1 MADGDFF
8 DGLYQLVEEWY
19 ERAETPPVE
28 GDDALMLFLMRVE
41 SGDVELRLMSAKDW
55 LSTISVDDIMYAGD
69 RALNRR
75 SRPRRGP
82 VVTRTIKKKE

>member
-19 ERAETPPVE
+19 ERAESPPVE
-28 GDDALMLFLMRVE
+28 GGDALMLFLMRVD

-55 LSTISVDDIMYAGD
+55 LSTISVDDISED
-69 RALNRR
+69 RALNR
-75 SRPRRGP
+75 SRPPRRGP
-82 VVTRTIKKKE
+82 IVTKTIKKKE

>member
-19 ERAETPPVE
+19 EKAETPPVE

-55 LSTISVDDIMYAGD
+55 LSTISVDDVTGD
-69 RALNRR
+69 RALNRY
-75 SRPRRGP
+75 SSPRRGP
-82 VVTRTIKKKE
+82 VVTKTIKKRE